1 MVPLKTKNIDKGI
14 KTKQFQLVLSF
25 WPIFT
30 IIIHTISIR
39 VCFCL
44 GGTSYCDFPAS
55 KQQRDFDTDFFKVIN
70 TKQEISLLF
79 FYLRLGWWLEEDDP
93 GGMEDISRTAG
104 SWATTGLYLRPL
116 CFLGDS
122 SSKPPPPPSISPSSI
137 FTFAFQDLSNIRQ
150 RV

>member
-14 KTKQFQLVLSF
+14 KTKQFQLVLPL
-25 WPIFT
+25 WPICT

-44 GGTSYCDFPAS
+44 GGTSWYDFPAS
-55 KQQRDFDTDFFKVIN
+55 EQQRDFDNDLFKVIN
-70 TKQEISLLF
+70 NKQGVSFF
-79 FYLRLGWWLEEDDP
+79 FYLRLDWWLEEEDP

-116 CFLGDS
+116 WLVWNS
-122 SSKPPPPPSISPSSI
+122 SSKPPPPSISPLSI
-137 FTFAFQDLSNIRQ
+137 FTFAFQDRSS
-150 RV
+150 